1 MRLILID
8 SSSGFIFGDTANY
21 LIGGLD
27 EWRDNNSDNDGDIER
42 LSLLAA
48 ELLDDC
54 IGEHGREYGFVRY
67 DPRDTCRFTLQ
78 CGTDASLHFN
88 GIDETEVSFWAV
100 HLRLLQAFLAL
111 KMRPVDRSIDRASNN
126 ATCCY
131 QRNTERSNAIS
142 FETASPQNPT

>member
-27 EWRDNNSDNDGDIER
+27 EWRDQNSDNDGDIER

-48 ELLDDC
+48 DLLDDC

-67 DPRDTCRFTLQ
+67 EPRETRTGYLIYRADINGSDALPVVTDGKNQETIDAVHRDCRFEGFVECRWGCVPPPLT
-78 CGTDASLHFN
+78 SL
-88 GIDETEVSFWAV
+88 
-100 HLRLLQAFLAL
+100 
-111 KMRPVDRSIDRASNN
+111 
-126 ATCCY
+126 
-131 QRNTERSNAIS
+131 
-142 FETASPQNPT
+142 

>member
-8 SSSGFIFGDTANY
+8 NSSGFIFGDTANY
-21 LIGGLD
+21 LIGGLN

-67 DPRDTCRFTLQ
+67 DPRDT
-78 CGTDASLHFN
+78 G
-88 GIDETEVSFWAV
+88 
-100 HLRLLQAFLAL
+100 
-111 KMRPVDRSIDRASNN
+111 P
-126 ATCCY
+126 
-131 QRNTERSNAIS
+131 AIS
-142 FETASPQNPT
+142 SIAPTSSARTLCPSSPMGRTMRRLTPCTATAGSKDLSSVGGAASDPT